1 MNFKKTFAVLTATVM
16 LAVPFV
22 ASAQY
27 EDINADKNTINIIV
41 DGERVIADNFLYN
54 DTTYVQLRK
63 IAEMLGK
70 KVEWVESE
78 SAAHIND
85 TDAPEI
91 TDEEVITLTEELNAT
106 LNVEKN
112 TIAIYVN
119 GAKVEADNF
128 VYDGRTYVP
137 LRKISEMLSKDVSWD
152 QLTNT
157 ATIGLKRPSLFDGNV
172 LGTINGVQ
180 YTDTMVD
187 SYKAWYAA
195 SGTLTEE
202 ENPDTVA
209 LEQIKQDYAMIQ
221 VALELGITSGVN
233 FENTY
238 QESIENTIA
247 QIGSKE
253 AFDELLAQNGFNE
266 ELYYHVQLLNDVY
279 SKILTNEKFVANEEE
294 VKAFYDENK
303 ETIFK
308 YDGVRAKHILIMP
321 ETDEEGNS
329 TDKQWNTAKSTADKV
344 YKLAKKGEDF
354 DSLVAEYN
362 MDPGVESN
370 PDGYTFAKG
379 EMVAEFE
386 EKCYEMEIGEIS
398 EPVKTAYGYHIIK
411 LEEKI
416 PYFEFDA
423 DVEAYIKN
431 NLSAEKFTE
440 YILEIAEKAEV
451 IENK

>member
-1 MNFKKTFAVLTATVM
+1 MNFKKTLAVLTATVM

-41 DGERVIADNFLYN
+41 DGQRVVADNFLYN

-91 TDEEVITLTEELNAT
+91 TDEEVISLKEELNTT

-112 TIAIYVN
+112 TITIYVN

-137 LRKISEMLSKDVSWD
+137 LRKISEMLTKDVSWD

-157 ATIGLKRPSLFDGNV
+157 ASIGLKRPSVFDGAV
-172 LGTINGVQ
+172 LGTINGKE
-180 YTDTMVD
+180 YTENLVN
-187 SYKAWYAA
+187 SYKVMYEK
-195 SGTLTEE
+195 SGSLTQEDNVDE
-202 ENPDTVA
+202 IV
-209 LEQIKQDYAMIQ
+209 LEQIKQDYAIIQ
-221 VALELGITSGVN
+221 TALELGITAGVD
-233 FENTY
+233 FENAY
-238 QESIENTIA
+238 QANVENTIA

-253 AFDELLAQNGFNE
+253 AFDTLLEQNGLNAE
-266 ELYYHVQLLNDVY
+266 MYYYVQMLNNLY
-279 SKILTNEKFVANEEE
+279 SKIIANEKFAVTDEEI
-294 VKAFYDENK
+294 KAFYDENK
-303 ETIFK
+303 ETVFK

-321 ETDEEGNS
+321 ESDEEGNS
-329 TDKQWNTAKSTADKV
+329 TEKQWNTAKSTADKV
-344 YKLAKKGEDF
+344 YKLSKKGEDF
-354 DSLVAEYN
+354 DSLIAEYN
-362 MDPGVESN
+362 MDPGVEQN
-370 PDGYTFAKG
+370 PNGYTFAKG
-379 EMVAEFE
+379 EMVPEFE
-386 EKCYEMEIGEIS
+386 EKCYSMEIGEIS
-398 EPVKTAYGYHIIK
+398 EPVKTTYGYHIIK

-416 PYFEFDA
+416 PYFEFDEEVKA
-423 DVEAYIKN
+423 FIKE
-431 NLSAEKFTE
+431 NLSAEKFSK
-440 YILEIAEKAEV
+440 YIMDIAGNSEIK
-451 IENK
+451 

>member
-1 MNFKKTFAVLTATVM
+1 MMNFKKSLAVLTATVM

-41 DGERVIADNFLYN
+41 DGQRVVADNFLYN

-70 KVEWVESE
+70 KVEWIESE

-85 TDAPEI
+85 TESPEI
-91 TDEEVITLTEELNAT
+91 TDEEAITLKEELNAA
-106 LNVEKN
+106 LNAEKN
-112 TIAIYVN
+112 TITIYVN

-137 LRKISEMLSKDVSWD
+137 LRKISEMLTKDVSWD

-157 ATIGLKRPSLFDGNV
+157 ATIGLKRPSVFDGTV
-172 LGTINGVQ
+172 VGTINGKE
-180 YTDTMVD
+180 YTENLVN
-187 SYKAWYAA
+187 SYKIMYEK
-195 SGTLTEE
+195 SGSLTEE
-202 ENPDTVA
+202 DNVDEIVI
-209 LEQIKQDYAMIQ
+209 EQIKQDYAIIET
-221 VALELGITSGVN
+221 ALELGITAGVD
-233 FENTY
+233 FENAY
-238 QESIENTIA
+238 QANVENTIA

-253 AFDELLAQNGFNE
+253 AFDTLLEQNGLNSE
-266 ELYYHVQLLNDVY
+266 MYYYVQMLNDLYV
-279 SKILTNEKFVANEEE
+279 KIIENEKFAVTEEE
-294 VKAFYDENK
+294 IKAFYDENK
-303 ETIFK
+303 ETVFK

-321 ETDEEGNS
+321 EADEEGNS
-329 TDKQWNTAKSTADKV
+329 TTKQWNTAKSTADKV

-354 DSLVAEYN
+354 DGLVAEYN

-379 EMVAEFE
+379 EMVPEFE
-386 EKCYEMEIGEIS
+386 EKCYSMEIGEIS
-398 EPVKTAYGYHIIK
+398 EPVKTTYGYHIIK

-416 PYFEFDA
+416 PYFEFDEEVKA
-423 DVEAYIKN
+423 FIKE
-431 NLSAEKFTE
+431 NLSAEKFSK
-440 YILEIAEKAEV
+440 YIMDIAGSSEIK
-451 IENK
+451 